1 VSPTQARANSPARV
15 TITLRLAACK
25 WLIAA
30 EAVDCPSTTTGTGS
44 IPEGLLSHDNNAG
57 PVAVLI
63 GLDQSVGDK
72 LRSSSPDISA
82 AVEELVSALMTDD
95 ALTEASNS
103 ERRQFAK
110 YLTIARIKLDNAIAV
125 VRSGEARGT
134 EVPAVV
140 APRAVASQAVA
151 PEAVAAEAVAA
162 EAVAGG
168 GPRE

>member
-1 VSPTQARANSPARV
+1 MSPTQARANSPARV

-44 IPEGLLSHDNNAG
+44 IPEGLLSHDNIAG

-82 AVEELVSALMTDD
+82 AVEELVDDDLSAVDDDLDD
-95 ALTEASNS
+95 ATELVEAPDAAIAEDAAQELADQPEIPANQDATGDVQAETAGENAEASS
-103 ERRQFAK
+103 DEQ
-110 YLTIARIKLDNAIAV
+110 
-125 VRSGEARGT
+125 SGS
-134 EVPAVV
+134 
-140 APRAVASQAVA
+140 ASTD
-151 PEAVAAEAVAA
+151 E
-162 EAVAGG
+162 
-168 GPRE
+168 